1 MVTYGPVGRP
11 RGRERIT
18 INEATGQAGGDKE
31 SRSCSYRPAS
41 IKSGFRLAVLQ
52 TVHRPFGK
60 ARNAANHVAANDLI
74 K

>member
-1 MVTYGPVGRP
+1 MVAYGPVGRP

-41 IKSGFRLAVLQ
+41 IKSGFRLGVFADSAL
-52 TVHRPFGK
+52 TVWKGEKRRKSCGCQ
-60 ARNAANHVAANDLI
+60 
-74 K
+74 